1 MRGQQLSV
9 KELVISGF
17 DKPILIETKDG
28 LEVITPPGFSLDTL
42 QSHYPDNPSVEAI
55 EVTRQVKVTLK
66 LKALLTHYTIF
77 NSGRT
82 DVFTAKLDLA
92 ERPSLGDHFSPPRIV
107 RKLSWVDQYWPNVPF
122 KPLLSKYLFLSM
134 ENAFTDFHIDLG
146 GASAWYHVLQG
157 EQVFYLIEPT
167 RENLARFERWLR
179 PGSGS
184 SDSDSTTSPTTTTTS
199 GPKET
204 MLFATTSERTYR
216 SRVQAGETIFIP
228 NGWIY
233 AVLSPVDSIT
243 FGGFFL
249 HSLSI
254 AQQLAINDFL
264 GTLNAPAQ
272 LAFPAYE
279 LTNWYAAPNILKL
292 AKESF
297 KNQPPKHLLEGIEAL
312 SEKLRQ
318 WLHKAKRGSGSS
330 GGDDGSSEHSIVPQ
344 AINCSKLLRDLSIC
358 VRSAKSKGGGGGSG
372 GGSGGG
378 KGEKSGNEKT
388 GGTPPERERVGISI
402 KAIKSKILQ
411 EGSKELGGLLDLE
424 EARIKD
430 LVKATNSSSGKG
442 ASSGRGD
449 DGTGSGSSALKLT
462 FNMKLAQDV
471 IRSKWDGIELVSR
484 MNCSAIF
491 S

>member
-1 MRGQQLSV
+1 MNLSLIRKTRIILGTPDFIAYLKKFSALNDARQGADIRKMRGQQLSV

-184 SDSDSTTSPTTTTTS
+184 ASGSADSDSTSPTTTTS

-228 NGWIY
+228 NRWIY

-272 LAFPAYE
+272 LAFPA
-279 LTNWYAAPNILKL
+279 
-292 AKESF
+292 
-297 KNQPPKHLLEGIEAL
+297 
-312 SEKLRQ
+312 
-318 WLHKAKRGSGSS
+318 SS
-330 GGDDGSSEHSIVPQ
+330 
-344 AINCSKLLRDLSIC
+344 
-358 VRSAKSKGGGGGSG
+358 
-372 GGSGGG
+372 
-378 KGEKSGNEKT
+378 
-388 GGTPPERERVGISI
+388 
-402 KAIKSKILQ
+402 
-411 EGSKELGGLLDLE
+411 
-424 EARIKD
+424 
-430 LVKATNSSSGKG
+430 
-442 ASSGRGD
+442 
-449 DGTGSGSSALKLT
+449 
-462 FNMKLAQDV
+462 
-471 IRSKWDGIELVSR
+471 
-484 MNCSAIF
+484 
-491 S
+491 